1 MKIYLI
7 RHGQTD
13 WNIQGKIQGTHDIPL
28 NDTGRRQ
35 AGQLAEGMDS
45 RLVSH
50 IFSSPLSR
58 AMETAKEISKRQG
71 VEIGLLPQLKEVE
84 FGKWEGLTWEEI
96 QERYPKEFAH
106 WQINP
111 AVAAPP
117 GGETR
122 AEIISR
128 CKWSINEILRV
139 TGGREDAAVVSHGAT
154 VAYLVSCMVSD
165 QDEETIIPGNA
176 SITTIYY
183 NPLTE
188 DFRLMENNDTSHLS
202 H

>member
-28 NDTGRRQ
+28 NDNGRRQ

-45 RLVSH
+45 RPVSR
-50 IFSSPLSR
+50 IFSSPLFR
-58 AMETAKEISKRQG
+58 ARETAKEISRRQR
-71 VEIGLLPQLKEVE
+71 VEIELLPQLKEVE
-84 FGKWEGLTWEEI
+84 FGKWEGLNWEEI

-106 WQINP
+106 WEVNP
-111 AVAAPP
+111 SVASPP
-117 GGETR
+117 GGETG
-122 AEIISR
+122 ADIISR
-128 CKWSINEILRV
+128 CMWSIKEILRV

-154 VAYLVSCMVSD
+154 VAHLVSCMVPD
-165 QDEETIIPGNA
+165 QEEIIIPGNA
-176 SITTIYY
+176 SITTIHY

-188 DFRLMENNDTSHLS
+188 DFCLLENNDTSHLS
-202 H
+202 D